1 MHGGPDQE
9 ARRADGSERPHGQRG
24 ARSLHAVRAHRERHV
39 RPVVHEE
46 PRPVT
51 AGGLTEPAGQ
61 GEEIADL
68 EVLLSELHGLEPGLE
83 ACLDGSLEG
92 SRDLRAIRDEAE

>member
-1 MHGGPDQE
+1 
-9 ARRADGSERPHGQRG
+9 
-24 ARSLHAVRAHRERHV
+24 
-39 RPVVHEE
+39 
-46 PRPVT
+46 VT

-83 ACLDGSLEG
+83 ACLNSSLEG
-92 SRDLRAIRDEAE
+92 SRNLRAIRDEAE